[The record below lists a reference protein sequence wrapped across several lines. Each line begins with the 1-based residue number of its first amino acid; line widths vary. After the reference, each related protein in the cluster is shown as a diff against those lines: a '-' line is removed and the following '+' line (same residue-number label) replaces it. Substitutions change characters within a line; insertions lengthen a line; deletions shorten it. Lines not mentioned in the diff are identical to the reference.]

1 MGKTRDIFKNIGD
14 IEETFHSRMGMIRE
28 RNYRGLKEA
37 EEIKKR
43 CQE

>member
-1 MGKTRDIFKNIGD
+1 MGKTRDFFKNIGD
-14 IEETFHSRMGMIRE
+14 IEGTFHSRMGMIRD
-28 RNYRGLKEA
+28 RDYRGLKEA

>member
-1 MGKTRDIFKNIGD
+1 MGKTRDFFKNMGD
-14 IEETFHSRMGMIRE
+14 IEGTFHSRMGMIRE
-28 RNYRGLKEA
+28 RDYRGLKEA